1 MRSKAYIGK
10 YMINAAYLHV
20 FLWNYNIIICI
31 RSFRIKRPCHHN
43 FFKVY
48 LPQILLC
55 LFLNTFVSFHTYLIL
70 PLFRTLLSIFRLV
83 IGFIRLFHFVK
94 LVKILLFFLKLHVL
108 QPNKVRNFC
117 YELSRKWIYCWQ
129 VPNRFVFSYL
139 QTVWEI
145 K

>member
-20 FLWNYNIIICI
+20 VLWNYNIIICI
-31 RSFRIKRPCHHN
+31 RSFRIKRPWHHN
-43 FFKVY
+43 FFKVC

-55 LFLNTFVSFHTYLIL
+55 LFLNTFVLFHTYLIL

-94 LVKILLFFLKLHVL
+94 LVKVLLFFLKLHVL

-117 YELSRKWIYCWQ
+117 YELSRKCMGNKV
-129 VPNRFVFSYL
+129 VPSR
-139 QTVWEI
+139 